1 MLKVVLINKWQHLNT
16 QHAAGPLEFG
26 RGDRRQAER
35 VIILNDA
42 FVSRDQ
48 MRVEAIPG
56 GRLRIENLSATN
68 MVRLENG
75 PKVERGAPL
84 EIRLPVRITI
94 GNTVVE
100 IESGAETPNQDDF
113 QHTMFRPVDSS
124 TDQGADFRGL
134 STLGEA
140 PSAVVVA
147 HWFETLLSVQRAA
160 AGSNEFYQ
168 GTARAMVDL
177 IGLDRGLVLLLRN
190 GTWEIA
196 ANYVSPGCQDNGYS
210 RTVLQQLVEQRRT
223 LYQTPQSGACERS
236 LMQLEAVVAAP
247 IFDSAGGLLGALY
260 GSRDV
265 RMTNRAV
272 GIQPLEAQ
280 IVQLLAAII
289 NTGFIRLQHEVAAAE
304 ARARF
309 EQFCSPELASELQRN
324 PSLLN
329 GAEREVTVLFTD
341 LRGFSALSE
350 RLASGPLYRMMGDL
364 MDRLTNCVIG
374 NGGIV
379 VDYYGD
385 GLCAMWD
392 APTDQPDHADR
403 ACAAALD
410 MHRELPALNVLWESL
425 AGAPLEIGVGINTGT
440 AQVGNMGGQRRLKYG
455 PRGHA
460 VNLASRVEGATKRLG
475 VRTLL
480 TDATRKR
487 LRGSFSLRRICKVRL
502 MGISSSDDLYELHD
516 RSADAAWKLRRDTY
530 ERALEAFEDHQL
542 EQARALLDQLLAD
555 STPDAPSQL
564 LRHRVLANLANP
576 AAAFDAVLS
585 LDSK

>member
-1 MLKVVLINKWQHLNT
+1 MLKVVLINKWQHLNSV
-16 QHAAGPLEFG
+16 HAAGPLEFG

-35 VIILNDA
+35 VVIVNDA

-48 MRVEAIPG
+48 MRIEGLPN

-68 MVRLENG
+68 TVRLEDG
-75 PKVERGAPL
+75 TKVDRGAPL
-84 EIRLPVRITI
+84 EIGLPVRITI

-100 IESGAETPNQDDF
+100 IASGDVKSNQPDF
-113 QHTMFRPVDSS
+113 HHTLFPSVEPEAVL
-124 TDQGADFRGL
+124 GEDFKGL
-134 STLGEA
+134 STLGET

-147 HWFETLLSVQRAA
+147 HWFETLLSVQKAA

-177 IGLDRGLVLLLRN
+177 IGLDRGMVLLFR
-190 GTWEIA
+190 GGVWEIV
-196 ANYVSPGCQDNGYS
+196 ANYVGPGCEDHGYS
-210 RTVLQQLVEQRRT
+210 RTVLQQLQEQRRT
-223 LYQTPQSGACERS
+223 LYQTPQAGACETS
-236 LMQLEAVVAAP
+236 LVRLESVVAAP
-247 IFDSAGGLLGALY
+247 IFDSAGALLGAVY
-260 GSRDV
+260 GSRDA
-265 RMTNRAV
+265 RTTNRSL

-280 IVQLLAAII
+280 VVQLLAAII
-289 NTGFIRLQHEVAAAE
+289 NTGFIRLQHEVAVAE

-329 GAEREVTVLFTD
+329 GTEREVTVLFTD
-341 LRGFSALSE
+341 LRGFSTLSE

-374 NGGIV
+374 HGGIV

-392 APTDQPDHADR
+392 APTDQADHADR

-410 MHRELPALNVLWESL
+410 MHRELPALNASWAPLV
-425 AGAPLEIGVGINTGT
+425 GAPLEIGIGINTGT

-455 PRGHA
+455 PRGHT
-460 VNLASRVEGATKRLG
+460 VNLASRVEGATKKLG
-475 VRTLL
+475 VPTLL
-480 TDATRKR
+480 TDATRQR
-487 LRGSFSLRRICKVRL
+487 LHGSFALRRMCKVRL
-502 MGISSSDDLYELHD
+502 MGISGSDELYELYD
-516 RSADAAWKLRRDTY
+516 QAADAVWEGRRIIY
-530 ERALEAFEDHQL
+530 ERALEAFESGHL
-542 EQARALLDQLLAD
+542 EQSRALLDQLLVESSD
-555 STPDAPSQL
+555 GPSQV
-564 LRHRVLANLANP
+564 LRQRVLSKLADP
-576 AAAFDAVLS
+576 SSALDAVFS